1 MRAQYHKEEYNTIK
15 MILRNG
21 MKKGLFNI
29 DLRLATESIL
39 AIIKGFEVE
48 WAKNKNPENYE
59 KDLYTMI
66 NIIFYGIV
74 KRD

>member
-1 MRAQYHKEEYNTIK
+1 
-15 MILRNG
+15 

-48 WAKNKNPENYE
+48 WAKNKNIENYE
-59 KDLYTMI
+59 KDLDTII